1 MSLKVGNIEVFM
13 GPHTLGAP
21 DNLEQ
26 AIVSFIDDARKTLD
40 IAIQELE
47 SQSIAEAIVRARQR
61 GVRVRMVLELDYLMA
76 EKAAKDPFNKQETE
90 KNDTNRELINALWR
104 AKVDARTDYNPAI
117 FHQKFMIRDVRG
129 PNPALLTGST
139 NFTATGTHKNLN
151 HVVTFKGK
159 TMADVYTEEFEEIW
173 SGTFGVKRE
182 RHDKHPSERRVSGV
196 CMKTVF
202 APDHMPEMEIMKQ
215 MLKAKLRIDFAI
227 FTFAQ
232 SSGID
237 DTMAALARGGIKVR
251 GIADARQ
258 GNQKW
263 AATHT
268 LPRGRC

>member
-227 FTFAQ
+227 LHLP
-232 SSGID
+232 SH
-237 DTMAALARGGIKVR
+237 RG
-251 GIADARQ
+251 
-258 GNQKW
+258 
-263 AATHT
+263 
-268 LPRGRC
+268 